1 MQQAAELLQHS
12 NNESAAIDTDAL
24 IIGAGP
30 VGIFQAFQLG
40 LLGIHAHIVDALP
53 HAGGQCME
61 LYPDKPIYDI
71 PGIPMCTGRELTKH
85 LLQQVSPFSPTF
97 HLGQHI
103 SSFKRQADGS
113 FMVETTA
120 GVHFLA
126 KTVFIAAGV
135 GAFLPRTIALPG
147 LNSLQHPQIAF
158 NVTDPTAYANKRVV
172 VFGDDDSAL
181 QWALQLSPAH
191 NDGFAVKARSVTLVH
206 RREQLQANAEL
217 QATFKTLVQAEK
229 IRFFAGQVTAFDA
242 AGDAIRTLTITQP
255 DASPITLPADKLLV
269 FWGLS
274 PKLGPLSD
282 WGLAMERK
290 QLRVDTEKFETSES
304 GIFAVGDIN
313 TYPGK
318 KKLILCGFHECTLAA
333 FAAAALIFPGKK
345 IHLQYTTSVSPLQR
359 VSGLTNTA

>member
-103 SSFKRQADGS
+103 SSFKRQADGR
-113 FMVETTA
+113 FMVESTA

-147 LNSLQHPQIAF
+147 LNSLLHPQIAF
-158 NVTDPTAYANKRVV
+158 NVADPNQATRLAIKGFELEVLQVDNRSMSYRWVAVNRPDPSVRVRCFGAAAGWWCGCPKGPNPLCSRGRRSAAGPRTAASGLRPTAPRLRVR
-172 VFGDDDSAL
+172 L
-181 QWALQLSPAH
+181 Q
-191 NDGFAVKARSVTLVH
+191 
-206 RREQLQANAEL
+206 
-217 QATFKTLVQAEK
+217 
-229 IRFFAGQVTAFDA
+229 
-242 AGDAIRTLTITQP
+242 
-255 DASPITLPADKLLV
+255 
-269 FWGLS
+269 
-274 PKLGPLSD
+274 GPLSPVH
-282 WGLAMERK
+282 GSK
-290 QLRVDTEKFETSES
+290 
-304 GIFAVGDIN
+304 
-313 TYPGK
+313 
-318 KKLILCGFHECTLAA
+318 A
-333 FAAAALIFPGKK
+333 F
-345 IHLQYTTSVSPLQR
+345 
-359 VSGLTNTA
+359 